1 MELAL
6 IESVSKSTIGPNG
19 KVEKVSIVM
28 PTYNRLAYLK
38 EALASVMEQTW
49 TDWELVISDDGS
61 TDGTREYLKS
71 LTDPR
76 IKVFLQ
82 PSHLGQFGQFNF
94 LVEHAQYPLI
104 QILSDDDHFSDE
116 TSLARV
122 IRVWE
127 SLPVEVAFLRTNHA
141 MDAKSG
147 LTRYERKALPAVV
160 LPQQSD
166 LFLGLFGCIPGNIT
180 NLFFRAERVREVG
193 LFRADMFY
201 AGDFELWSR
210 LGRLYPWAISQ
221 EVVAWAREHS
231 GQVTATMNTRGEAVM
246 QLRIVVESLFD
257 HLMQQGYPAF
267 TLRVYF
273 TLNYIC
279 QHRYTGLRRL
289 VLNRDPGY
297 LKMVQEKFDAANFSV
312 SWWLRWPV
320 FFLSAAGK
328 LGRVALAKHILRMKP
343 KGRPTNPA
351 LAAESHS

>member
-6 IESVSKSTIGPNG
+6 IESVSKSTVGPNG

-94 LVEHAQYPLI
+94 LIEKSSSSLV
-104 QILSDDDHFSDE
+104 QILCDDDRLFGERSLERLILAWENLPRE
-116 TSLARV
+116 TG
-122 IRVWE
+122 
-127 SLPVEVAFLRTNHA
+127 FLRVNHVL
-141 MDAKSG
+141 DANSS
-147 LTRYERKALPAVV
+147 LSRYEKHALPS
-160 LPQQSD
+160 LISEDKSD
-166 LFLGLFGCIPGNIT
+166 LFFGLFGCIAGSIT
-180 NLFFRAERVREVG
+180 NMSFRKHCAIQAG
-193 LFRADMFY
+193 MFRTDMHI
-201 AGDFELWSR
+201 AGDFDFWTR
-210 LGRLYPWAISQ
+210 MGRLFPLALCQ
-221 EVVAWAREHS
+221 EEIVWVRMHA
-231 GQVTATMNTRGEAVM
+231 GQVFATENNRGEAIAQM
-246 QLRIVVESLFD
+246 RKVVEEIFRNLV
-257 HLMQQGYPAF
+257 QQGYSAR
-267 TLRVYF
+267 TLRLFF

-289 VLNRDPGY
+289 VLNRDPRY

-328 LGRVALAKHILRMKP
+328 LGRVALAKHILKMKP